1 MWPLYRNFWYHTCEK
16 LLRIILEISDIN
28 EYRFSKVNKTRR
40 RRINNNKRIDS
51 NNKQGNNSE
60 EASDSYGIKL
70 DGGGSTMMGGTGLI
84 FLSGIFT

>member
-1 MWPLYRNFWYHTCEK
+1 MERSE
-16 LLRIILEISDIN
+16 IIV
-28 EYRFSKVNKTRR
+28 YRFSKVNKTRR